1 MKYRSE
7 REWLD
12 CPQRA
17 KVIRELCEKYP
28 KFKELIEKRNPKDK
42 GLSETPLESINDPR
56 GISE

>member
-28 KFKELIEKRNPKDK
+28 KFKELIEKRNPLDK
-42 GLSETPLESINDPR
+42 GLEKQQEEKIHV
-56 GISE
+56 